1 MHISTHEPKKY
12 EKEGNIN
19 TPNIY
24 TSLVT
29 DSKDIEEDEVPDKR
43 SKGMII

>member
-1 MHISTHEPKKY
+1 MHISAHKHKKY
-12 EKEGNIN
+12 EKEGNMK

-29 DSKDIEEDEVPDKR
+29 DSKGIEEDEVPDKR